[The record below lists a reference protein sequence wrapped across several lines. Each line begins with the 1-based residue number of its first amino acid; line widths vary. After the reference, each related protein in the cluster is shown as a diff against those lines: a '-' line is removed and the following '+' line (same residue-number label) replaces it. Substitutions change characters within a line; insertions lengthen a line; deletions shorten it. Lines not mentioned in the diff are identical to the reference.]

1 MTTLADDI
9 AAFIAHGTATGW
21 SEITVRLYTERL
33 ATVATFLRRRGC
45 KRAADV
51 TPEDLDAFMQ
61 AKLDHRRAKNSR
73 VDIAILI
80 RSLFRFLVDH
90 GRIVSDPSRGL
101 PLPDDGDDD
110 LPSPPLSEAEVAA
123 ILSGLPRQSALDIRN
138 ACILELLYSCGLR
151 RCEAIGLDLRHVN
164 LTENTVWI
172 EDSKLGQ
179 NRLLP
184 LMGTA
189 ATTVRDWL
197 ALRRTLVRG
206 PDRGALFL
214 TRDGKRITVQALAAL
229 FGGLNSKRGIEA
241 RHLHCHLFRH
251 SIAVHLL
258 RGGADVRHVQAFL
271 GHASL
276 DTTKIYLR
284 MVPGRLKEEY
294 EKAMPEIAVGA
305 GP

>member
-1 MTTLADDI
+1 
-9 AAFIAHGTATGW
+9 
-21 SEITVRLYTERL
+21 
-33 ATVATFLRRRGC
+33 
-45 KRAADV
+45 
-51 TPEDLDAFMQ
+51 
-61 AKLDHRRAKNSR
+61 
-73 VDIAILI
+73 
-80 RSLFRFLVDH
+80 
-90 GRIVSDPSRGL
+90 
-101 PLPDDGDDD
+101 
-110 LPSPPLSEAEVAA
+110 VAA

-151 RCEAIGLDLRHVN
+151 RCEAIGLDVNHVN

-172 EDSKLGQ
+172 EDSKHGQ

-189 ATTVRDWL
+189 ATAVRDWL

-214 TRDGKRITVQALAAL
+214 TRDGKRLTVQALAAL
-229 FGGLNSKRGIEA
+229 FGGLNERRGIEA